1 MVDVVIVE
9 DDKDLAGSV
18 VRYLSLVGMNIK
30 AAGSGAEM
38 NALLASTIPDVLILD
53 VNLPGE
59 DGFSIASRLREHT
72 NMRIIMLT
80 ARQEVDSRV
89 LGRTAGADVYL
100 TKPVE
105 LRELEATIHSLYRR
119 IQQGNDQSPSSSRP
133 PERSCWSFDATDWSV
148 ISPNGSRVVLTTSE
162 YRVIQLF
169 LSKPGVGV
177 TREELGAALGKKLNG
192 YDDRSI
198 DALIARLRKKIQQ
211 ASGEE
216 IPIRTAR
223 SVGYVFAVQSAK

>member
-1 MVDVVIVE
+1 MINVVIVE

-18 VRYLSLVGMNIK
+18 VRYLSLVGMSIK

-38 NALLASTIPDVLILD
+38 DALLASFTPDILILD

-72 NMRIIMLT
+72 NLRIIMLT
-80 ARQEVDSRV
+80 ARQSVDSRV

-119 IQQGNDQSPSSSRP
+119 IQQGNDHDSDAAKPDN
-133 PERSCWSFDATDWSV
+133 RSCWSFDATDWSV
-148 ISPNGSRVVLTTSE
+148 ISPNGSRVILTTSE
-162 YRVIQLF
+162 YRVVQLL
-169 LSKPGVGV
+169 LSKPGEGV
-177 TREELGAALGKKLNG
+177 TREELGAVLGKKLNG
-192 YDDRSI
+192 YEDRSI
-198 DALIARLRKKIQQ
+198 DALIARLRKKIHE
-211 ASGEE
+211 AAGEE

-223 SVGYVFAVQSAK
+223 SVGYVFAVQST

>member
-1 MVDVVIVE
+1 MVNVVIVE

-18 VRYLSLVGMNIK
+18 VRYLSLVGMSIK

-38 NALLASTIPDVLILD
+38 DALLASFTPDILILD

-72 NMRIIMLT
+72 NLRIIMLT
-80 ARQEVDSRV
+80 ARQSVDSRV

-119 IQQGNDQSPSSSRP
+119 IQQGNDHGSDAEKPDN
-133 PERSCWSFDATDWSV
+133 RSCWSFDATDWSV

-162 YRVIQLF
+162 YRVVQLL
-169 LSKPGVGV
+169 LSKPGEGV
-177 TREELGAALGKKLNG
+177 TREELGAVLGKKLNG
-192 YDDRSI
+192 YEDRSI
-198 DALIARLRKKIQQ
+198 DALIARLRKKIHE
-211 ASGEE
+211 AAGEE

-223 SVGYVFAVQSAK
+223 SVGYVFAVQST

>member
-1 MVDVVIVE
+1 MVNVVIVE

-18 VRYLSLVGMNIK
+18 VRYLSLVGMSIK

-38 NALLASTIPDVLILD
+38 DALLASFTPDILILD

-72 NMRIIMLT
+72 NLRIIMLT
-80 ARQEVDSRV
+80 ARQSVDSRV
-89 LGRTAGADVYL
+89 LGRTVGADVYL

-119 IQQGNDQSPSSSRP
+119 IQQGNDHGSDAAKPDN
-133 PERSCWSFDATDWSV
+133 RSCWSFDATDWSV
-148 ISPNGSRVVLTTSE
+148 ISPNGSRVILTTSE
-162 YRVIQLF
+162 YRVVQLL
-169 LSKPGVGV
+169 LSKPGEGV
-177 TREELGAALGKKLNG
+177 TREELGAVLGKKLNG
-192 YDDRSI
+192 YEDRSI
-198 DALIARLRKKIQQ
+198 DALIARLRKKIHE
-211 ASGEE
+211 AAGEE

-223 SVGYVFAVQSAK
+223 SVGYVFAVQST

>member
-1 MVDVVIVE
+1 MINVVIVE

-18 VRYLSLVGMNIK
+18 VRYLSLVGMSIK

-38 NALLASTIPDVLILD
+38 DALLASFTPDILILD

-72 NMRIIMLT
+72 NLRIIMLT
-80 ARQEVDSRV
+80 ARQSVDSRV

-119 IQQGNDQSPSSSRP
+119 IQQGNDHGSDAEKPDN
-133 PERSCWSFDATDWSV
+133 RSCWSFDATDWSV
-148 ISPNGSRVVLTTSE
+148 ISPNGSRVILTTSE
-162 YRVIQLF
+162 YRVVQLL
-169 LSKPGVGV
+169 LSKPGEGV
-177 TREELGAALGKKLNG
+177 TREELGAVLGKKLNG
-192 YDDRSI
+192 YEDRSI
-198 DALIARLRKKIQQ
+198 DALIARLRKKIHE
-211 ASGEE
+211 AAGEE

-223 SVGYVFAVQSAK
+223 SVGYVFAVQST